1 MTEHVHEWEVIFC
14 ADNSFRRVRCAITN
28 CFEQMSDA
36 EIECRL
42 NATERL
48 SAGDAREIAM
58 CVSKACVP
66 QCECSHNLQ
75 AYANILE
82 GK

>member
-1 MTEHVHEWEVIFC
+1 MSEHKWELQGDEYEHAYVC
-14 ADNSFRRVRCAITN
+14 RVCGEVMGSNDPAIA
-28 CFEQMSDA
+28 MA
-36 EIECRL
+36 L

-48 SAGDAREIAM
+48 STGDAREIAM

-75 AYANILE
+75 AYADILE